1 MSAVL
6 AFARV
11 SGVIRNLFESFSKA
25 LAVFLLLVFCEIIV
39 TISVLNGSSVE
50 VVHFGIGNV
59 FRSILRISS
68 AHLSTILRHQVLK
81 VINSEC
87 IKLLITNGEGRLERA
102 RVVKDEIVEQNTR
115 FLAVYVEAKNSC
127 MVLLSEKE
135 DKLGTLAIAVP
146 RPKDLLGPPSSSVLL
161 GDKNAV
167 SARMF
172 AEQLAAVKEKIALV
186 SIYLETMDERQA
198 QSAFKRL
205 MEKVAHGE
213 PQKEALTA

>member
-1 MSAVL
+1 
-6 AFARV
+6 
-11 SGVIRNLFESFSKA
+11 
-25 LAVFLLLVFCEIIV
+25 
-39 TISVLNGSSVE
+39 
-50 VVHFGIGNV
+50 
-59 FRSILRISS
+59 
-68 AHLSTILRHQVLK
+68 LSTILRHQVLK